1 MEIFELVDRFEI
13 LYPEQEVFADI
24 RRAYIDKDLPSIFR
38 IEDKEELR
46 KAIVEKNIHSI
57 FRCVEN
63 KRCVGDLEDL
73 RKAVIEHN
81 LHSLF
86 RILPGNEDLRKAVTE
101 DNMHSLFRVVGN
113 EDLKK
118 VVMDDNKWSL
128 FRLYEKYTDTN
139 FINAFRTFMRD
150 EIPYDSDCFSRG
162 QLQSK
167 LWLVNEL
174 SKLDVKLGTV
184 FLCAGWYGTLAT
196 MLFESNID
204 LDKIVSFDIDPT
216 VRKVAEIFNKPWV
229 SDGWKFKAVT
239 QDIHEIRFEEH
250 IYDVIKKDGSTET
263 LWDTPN
269 TVINTSTEHIED
281 FAKWY
286 EKIPVG
292 TLVIVQNN
300 DYFEIEEHV
309 NCSATLNEF
318 AEKTPMT
325 QELFSG
331 ALELSKYKRW
341 MRIGYR

>member
-13 LYPEQEVFADI
+13 LYPDKDIFADI

-38 IEDKEELR
+38 ICENDELR

-57 FRCVEN
+57 FRCVDN
-63 KRCVGDLEDL
+63 KRCIGELEDL
-73 RKAVIEHN
+73 RKAVIEQN

-86 RILPGNEDLRKAVTE
+86 RLLPGNEDLRKAVTE
-101 DNMHSLFRVVGN
+101 DNMHSMFRVLGN
-113 EDLKK
+113 EELKK

-128 FRLYEKYTDTN
+128 FRLYDQYTDTN
-139 FINAFRTFMRD
+139 FVNAFRTLMRE

-162 QLQSK
+162 QLESK

-174 SKLDVKLGTV
+174 QKLDVELGTV

-196 MLFESNID
+196 MMFESNIK

-216 VRKVAEIFNKPWV
+216 VRKIAEIFNKPWV
-229 SDGWKFKAVT
+229 SKGWQFKAVT
-239 QDIHEIRFEEH
+239 QNIHEIRFEEH
-250 IYDVIKKDGSTET
+250 VYDVVKSDGTTET

-281 FAKWY
+281 FDKWY
-286 EKIPVG
+286 SKIPNG
-292 TLVIVQNN
+292 TLVVMQNN

-309 NCSATLNEF
+309 NCSSSLEEF
-318 AEKTPMT
+318 AQKTPMST
-325 QELFSG
+325 ELFSG
-331 ALELSKYKRW
+331 SLNLKKYNRW
-341 MRIGYR
+341 MRIGLR